1 MQEIPIYL
9 FVGFLSAGKTRFIQ
23 ETLEDER
30 FNTGEKTLLVVC
42 EEGEEEYHPDTFAT
56 QNVTVVTVEN
66 EAELTRNFWNK
77 LLAEHQPERILLEYH
92 GMWQLKSLYDSLPGQ
107 TVIVQQFCFFEA
119 ATATVYNANLRALVV
134 DKLQN
139 ADLVAFNRVAVG
151 EDIMPYHKLVRA
163 VSRNAAIV
171 YDRTDGSIQQDDIE
185 DPLPFDVNAPIIEI
199 GDDDYALWY
208 RDMSAELEKYEGKTV
223 RFLAMVALGAP
234 GMLPKNCIV
243 VGRRVMTCCVDDIQY
258 AGLACEYSGALALKN
273 KDWVRVTATVAVKHH
288 KLYGRKGP
296 VLVASEVQ
304 MANRPENEV
313 VTF

>member
-23 ETLEDER
+23 ETLEDAR
-30 FNTGEKTLLVVC
+30 FNTGERTLLVVC
-42 EEGEEEYHPDTFAT
+42 EDGEESYHPDSFAT
-56 QNVTVVTVEN
+56 RNVTTVQLE
-66 EAELTRNFWNK
+66 EESELTLDFWK
-77 LLAEHQPERILLEYH
+77 KVIKEHKPERILLEYH
-92 GMWQLKSLYDSLPGQ
+92 GMWQLNTLYESLPEQ
-107 TVIVQQFCFFEA
+107 AVIVQQFCFFEA

-139 ADLVAFNRVAVG
+139 ADLVAFNRVEPE

-185 DPLPFDVNAPIIEI
+185 DPLPFDINAPIVAI
-199 GDDDYALWY
+199 GDEDYALWY
-208 RDMSAELEKYEGKTV
+208 RDMGAELEKYEGKTV
-223 RFLAMVALGAP
+223 SFLAMVALGAP
-234 GMLPKNCIV
+234 GMLPKHCMV
-243 VGRRVMTCCVDDIQY
+243 VGRKVMTCCVDDIQY
-258 AGLACEYSGALALKN
+258 AGLACEYEGASVFKN

-296 VLVASEVQ
+296 VLVAKEVAL
-304 MANRPENEV
+304 ANAPEKEV

>member
-9 FVGFLSAGKTRFIQ
+9 FVGFLSAGKTRFMQ
-23 ETLEDER
+23 ETLEDDR

-42 EEGEEEYHPDTFAT
+42 EEGEEEYNPDTFAS
-56 QNVTVVTVEN
+56 QNVITVTVEN
-66 EAELTRNFWNK
+66 EADLTRSFWNK
-77 LLAEHQPERILLEYH
+77 LIAAHQPERVLIEYH
-92 GMWQLKSLYDSLPGQ
+92 GMWQLKSLYDNLAGEL
-107 TVIVQQFCFFEA
+107 VIAQQFCFFEA

-139 ADLVAFNRVAVG
+139 ADLVAFNRVAPD

-185 DPLPFDVNAPIIEI
+185 DPLPFDINAPIIEI
-199 GDDDYALWY
+199 GDEDYALWY
-208 RDMSAELEKYEGKTV
+208 RDMGAELEKYEGKTV
-223 RFLAMVALGAP
+223 SFLAMVATGAP
-234 GMLPKNCIV
+234 GMLPKHCIV

-258 AGLACEYSGALALKN
+258 AGLACEFAGADVFKN
-273 KDWVRVTATVAVKHH
+273 KDWVRVRAKVAVKHH

-296 VLVASEVQ
+296 VLIAEEINL
-304 MANRPENEV
+304 ANRPENEV